1 MTFKQKALK
10 GLVILVVVLGVSM
23 FFSRTIQTITTPKVQ
38 KISASRGKLEEK
50 IPFTAQVDFL
60 EGEAITI
67 DNAAGLGAVAEK
79 VTAKSGYSVKEGDL
93 LLTFKAT
100 EYDSKMKPLKEEY
113 MKGVRETTERIAK
126 SIRIRQHSE
135 HNDAYN
141 DMIHTADAY
150 FEKRFDTL
158 TMAVE
163 MGYDIDEDIDTWGT
177 PPTEE
182 TENKKTTTV
191 KKKPDEAGPED
202 LAPSPKPVVYPD
214 TEKYPGLKEKMQ
226 ETYKAYLEYIKAKT
240 FLNAVYRS
248 AAGVKRVGDGTFDYI
263 KERDGLIEKL
273 FKKEDEIIE
282 LEKQRASIME
292 IRAPRDGFL
301 TKFEI
306 KTGDSYDG
314 VKPLYYISQEGDTP
328 MLKCDITSTKK
339 TIKKGMKVSVEG
351 VKGELNI
358 DEIRVDADSK
368 KYAYIKLSEKH
379 ISQLG
384 GLASIMNSQ
393 IPVQIIYKADKTTT
407 LIPASAV
414 RTDTDGS
421 TYVFTIERSWGGLL
435 SNASETV
442 KKMSVKVI
450 EKSDKLVAL
459 EDDLSYQDIADNEDR
474 TIKDGQQVMEYVD

>member
-10 GLVILVVVLGVSM
+10 GLVILAVVLGVSM

-67 DNAAGLGAVAEK
+67 ENAARLGAVAEK
-79 VTAKSGYSVKEGDL
+79 VTAKSGYSVKKGDL

-100 EYDSKMKPLKEEY
+100 EYDSKMKSLKEEY

-158 TMAVE
+158 TTAVE
-163 MGYDIDEDIDTWGT
+163 LDYDIDEDIDTWGT
-177 PPTEE
+177 PPIDE
-182 TENKKTTTV
+182 TESKKSTA
-191 KKKPDEAGPED
+191 DEEP
-202 LAPSPKPVVYPD
+202 APTPKPVVYPD

-226 ETYKAYLEYIKAKT
+226 ETYKAYLEYIKAKN
-240 FLNAVYRS
+240 FLNAVYRD
-248 AAGVKRVGDGTFDYI
+248 AAGIKRVGDGTFDYI

-282 LEKQRASIME
+282 LEKQRTSIME

-314 VKPLYYISQEGDTP
+314 IKPLYYISQEGDTP

-351 VKGELNI
+351 VKGELSI

-393 IPVQIIYKADKTTT
+393 IPLQIIYKADKTTT

-442 KKMSVKVI
+442 KKMPVKVI

>member
-10 GLVILVVVLGVSM
+10 GLVILAVVLGVSM

-67 DNAAGLGAVAEK
+67 ENAAGLGVVAEK
-79 VTAKSGYSVKEGDL
+79 VTAKSGYSVKKGDL

-100 EYDSKMKPLKEEY
+100 EYDSKMKSLKEEY

-158 TMAVE
+158 TTAVE
-163 MGYDIDEDIDTWGT
+163 LDYDIDEDIDTWGT
-177 PPTEE
+177 PPIDE
-182 TENKKTTTV
+182 TESKKSTA
-191 KKKPDEAGPED
+191 DEES
-202 LAPSPKPVVYPD
+202 APTPKPVVYPD

-226 ETYKAYLEYIKAKT
+226 ETYKAYLEYIKAKN
-240 FLNAVYRS
+240 FLNAVYRD
-248 AAGVKRVGDGTFDYI
+248 AAGIKRVGDGTFDYI

-314 VKPLYYISQEGDTP
+314 IKPLYYISQEGDTP

-351 VKGELNI
+351 VKGELSI

-384 GLASIMNSQ
+384 GLASIMNCQ
-393 IPVQIIYKADKTTT
+393 IPLQIIYKADKTTT

-421 TYVFTIERSWGGLL
+421 TCVFIIERSWGGLL

-442 KKMSVKVI
+442 KKMPVKVI

>member
-10 GLVILVVVLGVSM
+10 GLVILAVVLGVSM

-50 IPFTAQVDFL
+50 IPFTSQVDFL

-67 DNAAGLGAVAEK
+67 ENAAGLGAVAEK
-79 VTAKSGYSVKEGDL
+79 VTAKSGYSVKKGDL

-100 EYDSKMKPLKEEY
+100 EYDSKMKSLKEEY

-126 SIRIRQHSE
+126 SIRILQHSE

-158 TMAVE
+158 TTAVE
-163 MGYDIDEDIDTWGT
+163 LDYDIDEDIDTWGT
-177 PPTEE
+177 PPIDE
-182 TENKKTTTV
+182 TESKKATA
-191 KKKPDEAGPED
+191 DEE
-202 LAPSPKPVVYPD
+202 LAPTPKPVVYPD

-226 ETYKAYLEYIKAKT
+226 ETYKAYLEYIKAKN
-240 FLNAVYRS
+240 FLNAVYRD
-248 AAGVKRVGDGTFDYI
+248 AAGIKRVGDGTFDYI

-282 LEKQRASIME
+282 LEKQRTSIME

-314 VKPLYYISQEGDTP
+314 IKPLYYISQEGDTP

-351 VKGELNI
+351 VKGELSI

-393 IPVQIIYKADKTTT
+393 IPLQIIYKADKTTT

-442 KKMSVKVI
+442 KKMPVKVI

>member
-10 GLVILVVVLGVSM
+10 GLVILAVVLGVSM

-67 DNAAGLGAVAEK
+67 ENAAGLGAVAEK
-79 VTAKSGYSVKEGDL
+79 VTAKSGYSVKKGDL

-100 EYDSKMKPLKEEY
+100 EYDSKMKSLKEEY

-158 TMAVE
+158 TTAVE
-163 MGYDIDEDIDTWGT
+163 LDYDIDEDIDTWGT
-177 PPTEE
+177 PPIDE
-182 TENKKTTTV
+182 TESKKSTA
-191 KKKPDEAGPED
+191 DEE
-202 LAPSPKPVVYPD
+202 LAPTPKPVVYPD

-226 ETYKAYLEYIKAKT
+226 ETYKAYLEYIKAKN
-240 FLNAVYRS
+240 FLNAVYRD
-248 AAGVKRVGDGTFDYI
+248 AAGIKRVGDGTFDYI

-282 LEKQRASIME
+282 LEKQRTSIME

-314 VKPLYYISQEGDTP
+314 IKPLYYISQEGDTP

-351 VKGELNI
+351 VKGELSI

-393 IPVQIIYKADKTTT
+393 IPLQIIYKADKTTT

-442 KKMSVKVI
+442 KKMPVKVI

>member
-10 GLVILVVVLGVSM
+10 GLVILAVVLGVSM

-38 KISASRGKLEEK
+38 KISALRGKLEEK

-67 DNAAGLGAVAEK
+67 ENAAGLGAVAEK
-79 VTAKSGYSVKEGDL
+79 VTAKSGYSVKKGDL

-100 EYDSKMKPLKEEY
+100 EYDSKMKSLKEEY

-158 TMAVE
+158 TTAVE
-163 MGYDIDEDIDTWGT
+163 LDYDIDEDIDTWGT
-177 PPTEE
+177 PPIDE
-182 TENKKTTTV
+182 TESKKSTA
-191 KKKPDEAGPED
+191 DEE
-202 LAPSPKPVVYPD
+202 LAPTPKPVVYPD

-226 ETYKAYLEYIKAKT
+226 ETYKAYLEYIKAKN
-240 FLNAVYRS
+240 FLNAVYRD
-248 AAGVKRVGDGTFDYI
+248 AAGIKRVGDGTFDYI

-282 LEKQRASIME
+282 LEKQRTSIME

-314 VKPLYYISQEGDTP
+314 IKPLYYISQEGDTP

-351 VKGELNI
+351 VKGELSI

-393 IPVQIIYKADKTTT
+393 IPLQIIYKADKTTT

-442 KKMSVKVI
+442 KKMPVKVI

>member
-10 GLVILVVVLGVSM
+10 GLVILAVVLGVSM

-67 DNAAGLGAVAEK
+67 ENAARLGAVAEK
-79 VTAKSGYSVKEGDL
+79 VTAKSGYSVKKGDL

-100 EYDSKMKPLKEEY
+100 EYDSKMKSLKEEY

-158 TMAVE
+158 TTAVE
-163 MGYDIDEDIDTWGT
+163 LDYDIDEDIDTWGT
-177 PPTEE
+177 PPIDE
-182 TENKKTTTV
+182 TESKKSTA
-191 KKKPDEAGPED
+191 DEE
-202 LAPSPKPVVYPD
+202 LAPTPKPVVYPD

-226 ETYKAYLEYIKAKT
+226 ETYKAYLEYIKAKN
-240 FLNAVYRS
+240 FLNAVYRD
-248 AAGVKRVGDGTFDYI
+248 AAGIKRVGDGTFDYI

-282 LEKQRASIME
+282 LEKQRTSIME

-314 VKPLYYISQEGDTP
+314 IKPLYYISQEGDTP

-351 VKGELNI
+351 VKGELSI

-393 IPVQIIYKADKTTT
+393 IPLQIIYKADKTTT

-442 KKMSVKVI
+442 KKMPVKVI

>member
-1 MTFKQKALK
+1 
-10 GLVILVVVLGVSM
+10 
-23 FFSRTIQTITTPKVQ
+23 
-38 KISASRGKLEEK
+38 
-50 IPFTAQVDFL
+50 
-60 EGEAITI
+60 
-67 DNAAGLGAVAEK
+67 
-79 VTAKSGYSVKEGDL
+79 
-93 LLTFKAT
+93 
-100 EYDSKMKPLKEEY
+100 
-113 MKGVRETTERIAK
+113 
-126 SIRIRQHSE
+126 
-135 HNDAYN
+135 
-141 DMIHTADAY
+141 
-150 FEKRFDTL
+150 
-158 TMAVE
+158 
-163 MGYDIDEDIDTWGT
+163 
-177 PPTEE
+177 
-182 TENKKTTTV
+182 
-191 KKKPDEAGPED
+191 
-202 LAPSPKPVVYPD
+202 
-214 TEKYPGLKEKMQ
+214 
-226 ETYKAYLEYIKAKT
+226 
-240 FLNAVYRS
+240 
-248 AAGVKRVGDGTFDYI
+248 
-263 KERDGLIEKL
+263 LIEKL

-282 LEKQRASIME
+282 LEKQRTSIME

-314 VKPLYYISQEGDTP
+314 IKPLYYISQEGDTP

-351 VKGELNI
+351 VKGELSI

-393 IPVQIIYKADKTTT
+393 IPLQIIYKADKTTT

-442 KKMSVKVI
+442 KKMPVKVI